1 MPRKTTNAKTK
12 DDILCQDID
21 DGTVMEYVSVLK
33 HGQVVTPEKLEIARL
48 LKAYAT
54 LRRNVRTSHVILKQK
69 DVRNC
74 DVMVTPT
81 ALRKGWERRCEYG
94 TPCCPFEYA
103 LEPFDGRK
111 EDRT

>member
-1 MPRKTTNAKTK
+1 MPRKPTNAKTK
-12 DDILCQDID
+12 DDILCPDID

-33 HGQVVTPEKLEIARL
+33 HGQVVTPEKLETARL
-48 LKAYAT
+48 LKAYVT
-54 LRRNVRTSHVILKQK
+54 LRRNVRTSHVSLKQK

-81 ALRKGWERRCEYG
+81 ALRKGWERRCAYG

-103 LEPFDGRK
+103 LELFDPK
-111 EDRT
+111 EEKHG

>member
-1 MPRKTTNAKTK
+1 MPKTPNDPLCPRLSDETILDDADRLEHAYTITPALLETIRVLRAYVALRK
-12 DDILCQDID
+12 
-21 DGTVMEYVSVLK
+21 E
-33 HGQVVTPEKLEIARL
+33 AR
-48 LKAYAT
+48 KEA
-54 LRRNVRTSHVILKQK
+54 RRRKGQK

-103 LEPFDGRK
+103 LELFDHK
-111 EDRT
+111 EEKHG